1 MPRSKS
7 SPASSAAPST
17 DPAAARRANVER
29 RAEPP
34 RPANLEGQTDLE
46 RRAEL
51 ERHAATL
58 FLTAAL
64 TMAIVCGAIIVSGW
78 FAGVLVDRWERVF
91 WAGALLGGLMV
102 ATFAAAAAP
111 GGTDARRAC
120 RRITWLTRA
129 GLALFVLAPALCIL
143 ALVGDFYRL

>member
-1 MPRSKS
+1 MRRSKS

-17 DPAAARRANVER
+17 DPSADRRA
-29 RAEPP
+29 
-34 RPANLEGQTDLE
+34 DLE

-58 FLTAAL
+58 FLGAAL

-111 GGTDARRAC
+111 GGTDARRTC
-120 RRITWLTRA
+120 LRITWLTRA